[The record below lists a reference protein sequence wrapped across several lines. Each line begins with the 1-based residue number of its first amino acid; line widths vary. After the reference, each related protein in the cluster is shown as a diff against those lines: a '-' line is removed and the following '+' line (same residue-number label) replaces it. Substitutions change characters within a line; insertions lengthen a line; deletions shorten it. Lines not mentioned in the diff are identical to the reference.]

1 MFSFSYI
8 QLLIDSFPRANDGK
22 IPVGD
27 ILDVSLAAKDQ
38 MEKAGLLSAEDLD
51 GIKTFQDD
59 LQVCHNG
66 LNIHIMMLLP
76 GGCGETFP

>member
-22 IPVGD
+22 IPVSD

-66 LNIHIMMLLP
+66 LNIHIMVLLT